1 MELPKPKPSD
11 DTREALAAEKRNVY
25 NENKNRV
32 IDHLRSKGL
41 RDEAVAAILAN
52 IDVETGGSF
61 DFTQKQTKSGDP
73 SDPRT
78 IEYGGYG
85 LFQFDDYSPN
95 QGHRSW
101 YQEYL
106 KDTGKEDSTESQIDY
121 VIGMIYAKDPDSIE
135 YKYKERM
142 GKGDAE
148 VLQQYLDTTDNPRQ
162 ISDAFVDRFEKAG
175 IPHSDKR
182 RNRTDKYYREITR
195 QQNINQDEP
204 ISDTGADVPMSEE
217 KGSFPEERVIDVP
230 EDKSTY
236 QKVKPYIPVL
246 RHLNEGGAIPM
257 KRQMEMFDEGGLS
270 TDEDFKED
278 LEGTFEITPEM
289 QERIDEMTKEERD
302 ALRKKLVADAMER
315 MLAKSPEK
323 MDRSKFIQQYNEGGL
338 EQDGGTV
345 DPVSGNDVPPGSTQ
359 EEVRDDIPAQLSE
372 GEFVFPADVVR
383 FIGLN
388 NLMQMRQ
395 EAKMGLKMMEEMGQ
409 MGNSDQAT
417 MPDDLPFDIN
427 DLDMDDEIDDNN
439 ELEMQ
444 EGGVVPGQGFVS
456 IPPGIPT
463 PRQQV
468 YGISGFQQAAAPTT
482 GVAPIPQ
489 AASQQFVQPT
499 RPQQAPVPTYQPRE
513 IPEYVPFIGGGAPNV
528 EQETRQFINDEGN
541 IIDVIYNKAT
551 GEPLNEAEKA
561 KITEG
566 YKPYDPTAPKV
577 EETTVTPTQVGTTS
591 VIQDSSKDERQEQR
605 QREEEARFGPGGGRL
620 AVDGVVYGVSF
631 DMPEGFIPGI
641 GSGLSTAFGLAAGK
655 PLPEDVTVNFKRD
668 DTTFRLTGTEYNL
681 LKDNLTNQ
689 TGQDLINKAI
699 DRTDTQDRIR
709 AVTDKYAEALSS
721 DDKDTS
727 QNAQRVVNEY
737 IKQAAKK
744 NIDKKT
750 GQVINPFEM
759 NRGKGTASSVVN
771 PPQDFAMTPK
781 RGDGGGTKGQ
791 GQSFPDSNK
800 TSSSKSS
807 DGPPGTSS
815 GSSGSS
821 GTQSGATGG
830 GYGGGFEDRD
840 RFRAKGGLMEAPKP
854 KAKKKMK
861 RGG

>member
-148 VLQQYLDTTDNPRQ
+148 VLQQYLDTTDNPSQ

-182 RNRTDKYYREITR
+182 RNKTDKYYREITR

-236 QKVKPYIPVL
+236 QKVKPYIPIL
-246 RHLNEGGAIPM
+246 RHFNEGGAVPM
-257 KRQMEMFDEGGLS
+257 KRQMEMFEDGGLM
-270 TDEDFKED
+270 DE
-278 LEGTFEITPEM
+278 
-289 QERIDEMTKEERD
+289 
-302 ALRKKLVADAMER
+302 
-315 MLAKSPEK
+315 
-323 MDRSKFIQQYNEGGL
+323 
-338 EQDGGTV
+338 GGTV

-395 EAKMGLKMMEEMGQ
+395 QAKMGLKMMEEMGQ
-409 MGNSDQAT
+409 MGNSEQAT
-417 MPDDLPFDIN
+417 IPDDLPFTID
-427 DLDMDDEIDDNN
+427 DLDIEEEMSDNT
-439 ELEMQ
+439 Q
-444 EGGVVPGQGFVS
+444 EFAVGGMPSPNPQSG
-456 IPPGIPT
+456 
-463 PRQQV
+463 V
-468 YGISGFQQAAAPTT
+468 YYSPSSTGMAAEPM
-482 GVAPIPQ
+482 Q
-489 AASQQFVQPT
+489 AASVQYQQPMFAQTT
-499 RPQQAPVPTYQPRE
+499 RPQQAAVPTVPTYQRKE
-513 IPEYVPFIGGGAPNV
+513 LPEYIPFIGGGAPNV

-605 QREEEARFGPGGGRL
+605 QREEEEEFGPGGGRL
-620 AVDGVVYGVSF
+620 GIDKTIYGVSF
-631 DMPEGFIPGI
+631 EGINPLTQGRSLLGSLLSGGMIPANLVDGI
-641 GSGLSTAFGLAAGK
+641 SVNLQNKDGK
-655 PLPEDVTVNFKRD
+655 FNVT
-668 DTTFRLTGTEYNL
+668 GQEYN
-681 LKDNLTNQ
+681 
-689 TGQDLINKAI
+689 AI
-699 DRTDTQDRIR
+699 KQSIKEHGANSEITSSLMDKLRLDAKTREAQRAAAAAKREEERVNAAAIIR
-709 AVTDKYAEALSS
+709 G
-721 DDKDTS
+721 DDKDS
-727 QNAQRVVNEY
+727 S
-737 IKQAAKK
+737 IKGESYDVSKKGAALEASLKSSP
-744 NIDKKT
+744 T
-750 GQVINPFEM
+750 PG
-759 NRGKGTASSVVN
+759 GKGEGR
-771 PPQDFAMTPK
+771 QDYS
-781 RGDGGGTKGQ
+781 GGGNR
-791 GQSFPDSNK
+791 PDSK
-800 TSSSKSS
+800 SEEKSSSSGPPSGSGKSS
-807 DGPPGTSS
+807 S
-815 GSSGSS
+815 GSSSGSS
-821 GTQSGATGG
+821 GTQSGSTGG
-830 GYGGGFEDRD
+830 GYGGGFGDRD

-861 RGG
+861 RGGLASKK

>member
-236 QKVKPYIPVL
+236 QKVKPYIPIL
-246 RHLNEGGAIPM
+246 RHFNEGGAVPM
-257 KRQMEMFDEGGLS
+257 KRQMEMFEDGGLM
-270 TDEDFKED
+270 DE
-278 LEGTFEITPEM
+278 
-289 QERIDEMTKEERD
+289 
-302 ALRKKLVADAMER
+302 
-315 MLAKSPEK
+315 
-323 MDRSKFIQQYNEGGL
+323 
-338 EQDGGTV
+338 GGTV

-395 EAKMGLKMMEEMGQ
+395 QAKMGLKMMEEMGQ
-409 MGNSDQAT
+409 MGNSEQAT
-417 MPDDLPFDIN
+417 IPDDLPFTID
-427 DLDMDDEIDDNN
+427 DLDIEEEMSDNT
-439 ELEMQ
+439 Q
-444 EGGVVPGQGFVS
+444 EFAVGGMPSPNPQSGVYYS
-456 IPPGIPT
+456 PPSTGM
-463 PRQQV
+463 
-468 YGISGFQQAAAPTT
+468 AAEPM
-482 GVAPIPQ
+482 Q
-489 AASQQFVQPT
+489 AASVQYQQPMFAQTT
-499 RPQQAPVPTYQPRE
+499 RPQQAAVPTVPTYQRKE
-513 IPEYVPFIGGGAPNV
+513 LPEYIPFIGGGAPNV

-605 QREEEARFGPGGGRL
+605 QREEEEEFGPGGGRL
-620 AVDGVVYGVSF
+620 GIDKTIYGVSF
-631 DMPEGFIPGI
+631 EGINPLTQGRSLLGSLLSGGMIPANLVDGI
-641 GSGLSTAFGLAAGK
+641 SVNLQNKDGK
-655 PLPEDVTVNFKRD
+655 FNVT
-668 DTTFRLTGTEYNL
+668 GQEYN
-681 LKDNLTNQ
+681 
-689 TGQDLINKAI
+689 AI
-699 DRTDTQDRIR
+699 KQSIKEHGANSEITSSLMDKLRLDAKTREAQRAAAAAKREEERVNAAAIIR
-709 AVTDKYAEALSS
+709 G
-721 DDKDTS
+721 DDKDS
-727 QNAQRVVNEY
+727 S
-737 IKQAAKK
+737 IKGESYDVSKKGAALEASLKSSP
-744 NIDKKT
+744 T
-750 GQVINPFEM
+750 PGGS
-759 NRGKGTASSVVN
+759 GKDGGR
-771 PPQDFAMTPK
+771 QDFSGVSRPSPEKQPK
-781 RGDGGGTKGQ
+781 SEDRGDRFGGSSPRGTSVG
-791 GQSFPDSNK
+791 
-800 TSSSKSS
+800 SSKGK
-807 DGPPGTSS
+807 DPS
-815 GSSGSS
+815 GDAGS
-821 GTQSGATGG
+821 G
-830 GYGGGFEDRD
+830 GYSPF
-840 RFRAKGGLMEAPKP
+840 KQGGLASKPKP
-854 KAKKKMK
+854 KVKKMK
-861 RGG
+861 RGGLASKK